1 MYDHY
6 GNYTASFLVA
16 GIPPIVGAI
25 LMCLIYRV
33 DGTNNASNVE
43 IQTDE
48 LLPTE
53 NVENG
58 GVRNGGM
65 TESGTKTTFVAD
77 DENYVEKESL
87 LKV

>member
-16 GIPPIVGAI
+16 GIPPIVGAF
-25 LMCLIYRV
+25 LMFLIYRV
-33 DGTNNASNVE
+33 DGTNVSNVE

-48 LLPTE
+48 LLPSE

-58 GVRNGGM
+58 GVRNVGM
-65 TESGTKTTFVAD
+65 TESGTKTTFVAED
-77 DENYVEKESL
+77 DNSVEKESL